1 MKTTVLYRR
10 TRVPVDMER
19 SPVCEACGRTGKID
33 MHHYTYAYS
42 TDEVRKNRPLVMNNT
57 IQLCMKCHG
66 VADSIRNIEENADL
80 AEKVI
85 MILRKK
91 RSPADGKADN

>member
-19 SPVCEACGRTGKID
+19 SPVCEACGRAGKID
-33 MHHYTYAYS
+33 MHHYRYAYS
-42 TDEVRKNRPLVMNNT
+42 TDEVRKNRSLVLNNT

-66 VADSIRNIEENADL
+66 VADSIRDIEENADL

-85 MILRKK
+85 ALLNQKRKP
-91 RSPADGKADN
+91 SCGKADN